1 MRGVAGVA
9 HEVSCTCGRVGSPV
23 RSGRTSKKEGVVM
36 WWTVGVLA
44 VLWVLGLITGTT
56 LGGWIHLLIA
66 VAVVLALVKLFGGN
80 KGKVRTS

>member
-1 MRGVAGVA
+1 
-9 HEVSCTCGRVGSPV
+9 
-23 RSGRTSKKEGVVM
+23 M